1 MSTAAPSGSASPR
14 RLPTPPTNN
23 VRFWEKLIE
32 AKAPKKPKVNQA
44 QKVPLSDWKYFEN
57 YKEDRRK
64 PWRPNRELEIH
75 AFISLQHLIIARFG
89 REIESAND
97 KIFNGLRACK
107 DDEECDVEMLWE
119 AQEAMHLYCE
129 LGYLSL
135 FLLRQLN
142 TTFFFLRPKVG

>member
-1 MSTAAPSGSASPR
+1 MSTAAHSGSASPR
-14 RLPTPPTNN
+14 LVPTPPTDNLT
-23 VRFWEKLIE
+23 FWKLIE
-32 AKAPKKPKVNQA
+32 AKAHKRPKVNQA
-44 QKVPLSDWKYFEN
+44 QKVPLSDLKYFEN

-89 REIESAND
+89 REIESANE
-97 KIFNGLRACK
+97 KIFDGLGTCK

-129 LGYLSL
+129 LANMSL
-135 FLLRQLN
+135 FLLRQFDMAEN
-142 TTFFFLRPKVG
+142 C